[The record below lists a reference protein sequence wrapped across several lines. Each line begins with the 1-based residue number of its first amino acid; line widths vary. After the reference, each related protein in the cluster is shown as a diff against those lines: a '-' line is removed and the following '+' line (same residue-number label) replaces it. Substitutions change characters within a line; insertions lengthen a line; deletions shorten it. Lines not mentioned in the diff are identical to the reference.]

1 MKPLVAKTIEIAESH
16 IGAREIGRS
25 NRGKEVDRWLRQ
37 AGVSPGNP
45 WCAGFTYG
53 NKEDAAAA
61 LDVDNPFIRTAY
73 TPDIFNW
80 ARERQILIPCH
91 GKNGINKPQP
101 GDDFLVMGPV
111 RIYHTGH
118 VQDVKADGWWAIE
131 GNSND
136 EGSREGYEVAR
147 NFKPFASRFW
157 WVRWNAIVPDV
168 VGKPQGRKLY
178 LGGTLIKNPDGSP
191 LLLPVEGN
199 ITLVPVRKWAR
210 WMNGLVNW
218 VARSDTPIVYNGR
231 PLDVDITFIDGQSC
245 VPIRVLAAL
254 DPTLVVG
261 FDAKEQAVYVDRKKA
276 SK

>member
-16 IGAREIGRS
+16 IGKREIGRS

-61 LDVDNPFIRTAY
+61 LDVDNPFVRTAY
-73 TPDIFNW
+73 TPDIYNW
-80 ARERQILIPCH
+80 AKERSILIH
-91 GKNGINKPQP
+91 NVEKDGTINLPEP

-118 VQDVKADGWWAIE
+118 VQEVKRDGFWKIE

-147 NFKPFASRFW
+147 NFSAFHKRFYFVRWSALVLGDVKKPFLRS
-157 WVRWNAIVPDV
+157 
-168 VGKPQGRKLY
+168 LY
-178 LGGTLIKNPDGSP
+178 LGGKKVAE
-191 LLLPVEGN
+191 LPVAGN
-199 ITLVPVRKWAR
+199 ITLVSVRDWSV
-210 WMNGLVNW
+210 WMRANLHW
-218 VARSDTPIVYNGR
+218 QAKSDTPIVLNGQ
-231 PLDVDITFIDGQSC
+231 PLDVEITFIDGEAY
-245 VPIRVLAAL
+245 VPLRALTAL
-254 DPTLVVG
+254 DRTLAVQ
-261 FDAKEQAVYVDRKKA
+261 FNAKTQSVYVSRVKG
-276 SK
+276 